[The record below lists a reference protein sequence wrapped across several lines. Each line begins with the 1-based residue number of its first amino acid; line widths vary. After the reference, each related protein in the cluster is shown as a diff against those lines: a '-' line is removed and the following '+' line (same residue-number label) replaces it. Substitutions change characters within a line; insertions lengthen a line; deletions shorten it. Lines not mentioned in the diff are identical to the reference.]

1 MYSKMIPLYNND
13 EVGNYVCGWCGQIF
27 IEMLQLKEHIKS
39 STEDLLVENAFNCH
53 IGFIRI
59 AEEVKELIRP
69 DDDYS
74 NKLTT
79 EVLKRT
85 LSIFHHC
92 AKIVGNEIEPIDR
105 ENVLTFE
112 DTTIKLNCHK
122 CSKVLEN
129 EFDAWFH
136 QENEHELEDFLDG
149 KKKEMIVYDRT
160 NYGDEIELQDIG
172 IYMVESF
179 EYNSAK
185 LKVYAKFGKYTF
197 QNRNYFKKFLN
208 DGKIKSNFVVDI
220 FHHSQKVVGDELEPI
235 DRDEIETKS
244 ESIIKLYCHQ
254 CSKALKSTFEAYN
267 HQKNEHNMEPNEK
280 MKEVVVYDRTNYGDE
295 IELVIVGTSEYN
307 PAKVKVYAQLGKFTI
322 QNRKHF
328 KKFLNDEKIRSNF
341 VVDVKLKV

>member
-59 AEEVKELIRP
+59 AEEVKEHIRP

-112 DTTIKLNCHK
+112 DTRLAI
-122 CSKVLEN
+122 
-129 EFDAWFH
+129 
-136 QENEHELEDFLDG
+136 
-149 KKKEMIVYDRT
+149 RT
-160 NYGDEIELQDIG
+160 ME
-172 IYMVESF
+172 
-179 EYNSAK
+179 
-185 LKVYAKFGKYTF
+185 
-197 QNRNYFKKFLN
+197 
-208 DGKIKSNFVVDI
+208 
-220 FHHSQKVVGDELEPI
+220 
-235 DRDEIETKS
+235 KS
-244 ESIIKLYCHQ
+244 ESIIKLYWHQ
-254 CSKALKSTFEAYN
+254 CT
-267 HQKNEHNMEPNEK
+267 
-280 MKEVVVYDRTNYGDE
+280 
-295 IELVIVGTSEYN
+295 
-307 PAKVKVYAQLGKFTI
+307 KVLTY
-322 QNRKHF
+322 
-328 KKFLNDEKIRSNF
+328 
-341 VVDVKLKV
+341 

>member
-1 MYSKMIPLYNND
+1 MIPLYNND

-105 ENVLTFE
+105 ENVLTFAG
-112 DTTIKLNCHK
+112 TRLAIRTIEKL
-122 CSKVLEN
+122 
-129 EFDAWFH
+129 
-136 QENEHELEDFLDG
+136 
-149 KKKEMIVYDRT
+149 
-160 NYGDEIELQDIG
+160 
-172 IYMVESF
+172 ES
-179 EYNSAK
+179 
-185 LKVYAKFGKYTF
+185 T
-197 QNRNYFKKFLN
+197 
-208 DGKIKSNFVVDI
+208 
-220 FHHSQKVVGDELEPI
+220 
-235 DRDEIETKS
+235 
-244 ESIIKLYCHQ
+244 IKLYCHQ
-254 CSKALKSTFEAYN
+254 CTKVLKTSFEAYA

-280 MKEVVVYDRTNYGDE
+280 MEEIVVYDRTNYGDE
-295 IELVIVGTSEYN
+295 IELEDIGVYIVGTSEYN
-307 PAKVKVYAQLGKFTI
+307 PAKVKVYAQLGKFTF
-322 QNRKHF
+322 QNRNYF
-328 KKFLNDEKIRSNF
+328 KKFLNDEKIKSNF
-341 VVDVKLKV
+341 VVDVKKNSNKKF

>member
-1 MYSKMIPLYNND
+1 MIPLYIND

-129 EFDAWFH
+129 EFDAWSH
-136 QENEHELEDFLDG
+136 QKNEHELEDFLDE
-149 KKKEMIVYDRT
+149 KKKEMKKRGETY
-160 NYGDEIELQDIG
+160 IG
-172 IYMVESF
+172 NLLDANSF
-179 EYNSAK
+179 
-185 LKVYAKFGKYTF
+185 G
-197 QNRNYFKKFLN
+197 
-208 DGKIKSNFVVDI
+208 
-220 FHHSQKVVGDELEPI
+220 
-235 DRDEIETKS
+235 
-244 ESIIKLYCHQ
+244 
-254 CSKALKSTFEAYN
+254 
-267 HQKNEHNMEPNEK
+267 
-280 MKEVVVYDRTNYGDE
+280 
-295 IELVIVGTSEYN
+295 LV
-307 PAKVKVYAQLGKFTI
+307 
-322 QNRKHF
+322 
-328 KKFLNDEKIRSNF
+328 
-341 VVDVKLKV
+341 